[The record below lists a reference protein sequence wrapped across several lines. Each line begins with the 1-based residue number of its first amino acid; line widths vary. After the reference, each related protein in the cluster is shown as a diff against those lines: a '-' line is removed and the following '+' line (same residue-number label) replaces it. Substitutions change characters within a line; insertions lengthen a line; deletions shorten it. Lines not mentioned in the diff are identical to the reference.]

1 MQRWAYELNN
11 LGQQVVP
18 FEKVESKLGD
28 TRLTKDLHHVTFGI
42 KVTDSRASDPRDGSP
57 LSYCKD
63 GIFGI
68 CLELKARTTASS

>member
-1 MQRWAYELNN
+1 VQRWAYELNN

-28 TRLTKDLHHVTFGI
+28 TPLTKDLHHVTFGI
-42 KVTDSRASDPRDGSP
+42 KVTDSRANDPRDGSP

-68 CLELKARTTASS
+68 GLELKARTTASP